1 MFHSCHNLTY
11 LKQSKIRRKDVLF
24 KRKTN
29 QKKNVNG
36 VLIWP
41 YPKGRRTANVLETSL
56 YLFPKLRTGNVV
68 LRLFKKSE
76 KERKVVQTQ
85 VSVKLAVFDQT
96 VNPYTVASLV
106 ARVELSFFAFP
117 LNSTCQGR
125 FLRWRLHQ
133 LVYS

>member
-1 MFHSCHNLTY
+1 M
-11 LKQSKIRRKDVLF
+11 LF

-29 QKKNVNG
+29 QKKNVDG

-68 LRLFKKSE
+68 LKKSE

-85 VSVKLAVFDQT
+85 VNFC
-96 VNPYTVASLV
+96 
-106 ARVELSFFAFP
+106 E
-117 LNSTCQGR
+117 NS
-125 FLRWRLHQ
+125 
-133 LVYS
+133 SI